1 MIELVSNKIKLI
13 GSNYILLHNCFFS
26 LLKVKDGADLGEK
39 IITSLDILIKY
50 LIRVLKKE
58 TKPCIRTMIMTICWL

>member
-1 MIELVSNKIKLI
+1 MIKLVSNKIKLI

-39 IITSLDILIKY
+39 NNNISGY
-50 LIRVLKKE
+50 FNQVFN
-58 TKPCIRTMIMTICWL
+58 